1 MALELVGVG
10 GGGGR
15 WEGDFLC
22 DGSAPPLP
30 APSWTSRPGAIYA
43 SVSLGYCFTP
53 NDSMEH
59 TSYFLKTENN
69 DT

>member
-30 APSWTSRPGAIYA
+30 ALPGPPDLGRFMPLCHLAI
-43 SVSLGYCFTP
+43 VSPQMIPWSIHLIF
-53 NDSMEH
+53 
-59 TSYFLKTENN
+59 
-69 DT
+69 